1 MFDAA
6 PIPEYNV
13 GIADI
18 PQVAA
23 RTGLEQMQ
31 AILSGDFPAPSMA
44 QTMTQWI
51 ERVAE
56 GEAEFRGEPSAAV
69 LNPMG
74 IVHGGWAMTLLD
86 SALGCA
92 VHTTMAKGEMYV
104 SLDTSV
110 RFIRAITAETGQVR
124 CIGRVQSRG
133 RRIATA
139 EAVIEDQKGR
149 ILASGTSSCFIQ
161 PMSPDAGS

>member
-1 MFDAA
+1 MFDPA

-13 GIADI
+13 GTIDPTA
-18 PQVAA
+18 VMT
-23 RTGLEQMQ
+23 RTGKDQ
-31 AILSGDFPAPSMA
+31 ILGIIDGSTPAPSMA
-44 QTMTQWI
+44 RTMTHWI
-51 ERVAE
+51 HRVE
-56 GEAEFRGEPSAAV
+56 DGEVEFRGEPSAEM
-69 LNPMG
+69 LNPGG

-92 VHTTMAKGEMYV
+92 VHTTLEKGEIFV

-110 RFIRAITAETGQVR
+110 RFIRAITQDTGQVR

-133 RRIATA
+133 RRTGTA

-149 ILASGTSSCFIQ
+149 ILATGTTACFIQ
-161 PMSPDAGS
+161 KAGG

>member
-31 AILSGDFPAPSMA
+31 AIE
-44 QTMTQWI
+44 TVTQWI